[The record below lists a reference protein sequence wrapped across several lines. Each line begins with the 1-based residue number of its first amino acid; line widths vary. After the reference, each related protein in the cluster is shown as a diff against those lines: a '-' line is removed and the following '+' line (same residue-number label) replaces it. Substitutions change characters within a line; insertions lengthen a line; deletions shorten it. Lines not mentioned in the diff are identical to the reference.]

1 MHAQPRRPVSIAIV
15 TLTASLLL
23 VACDKQESAPT
34 AVPQAPPQVGVIVVE
49 AAPISITSELPGRTT
64 PFLIAE
70 VRPQVGGI
78 IRKRLFTEGAEVA
91 EGEVLYEIDDATY
104 RAAVETAQA
113 NLARAE
119 ANAAAARARARRFEE
134 LLRSNA
140 VSRQGNDD
148 AIAALK
154 QAEAEVAGGK
164 AALTR
169 ARIDLDYTRLK
180 SPIPGR
186 IGRSAV
192 TPGALVTANQG
203 ESLATVQQLDPIYV
217 DLTQSSTELLR
228 LRKALESGRIE
239 RTQDGRASVSL
250 ILEDGSTYE
259 DTGEL
264 AFSEVSVD
272 QGTGTVTLRAVFPN
286 PEQRLLPG
294 MYVRAVLEEG
304 IAPDAIRLPH
314 RAVSRDARGRAL
326 AMVVNADNTIEARE
340 LAISRALAD
349 AWIVSQGLAPGD
361 RVVVEGLQMI
371 RPGAKVNVIAPPA
384 GDGDGTG
391 AH

>member
-1 MHAQPRRPVSIAIV
+1 MHAQFHR
-15 TLTASLLL
+15 TAAFACLALLVSLLL
-23 VACDKQESAPT
+23 SACGKQETAP
-34 AVPQAPPQVGVIVVE
+34 AAAPQAPPRVSVLVVE
-49 AAPISITSELPGRTT
+49 AAPIAITSELPGRTT

-104 RAAVETAQA
+104 RAAVQTAQA

-119 ANAAAARARARRFEE
+119 ANAATARARARRFEE
-134 LLRSNA
+134 LSRANA
-140 VSRQGNDD
+140 VSKQSLDD
-148 AIAALK
+148 AVAALK

-169 ARIDLDYTRLK
+169 ARIDLDYTKLK

-186 IGRSAV
+186 TGRSAV
-192 TPGALVTANQG
+192 TPGALVTASQG
-203 ESLATVQQLDPIYV
+203 EALATVQQLDPIYV
-217 DLTQSSTELLR
+217 DLTQSSTDLLR
-228 LRKALESGRIE
+228 LRKALDSGRIE
-239 RTQDGRASVSL
+239 RTQDGRATVSL

-259 DTGEL
+259 HTGEL

-286 PEQRLLPG
+286 PDQRLLPG

-304 IAPDAIRLPH
+304 VAPDAIRLPH

-326 AMVVNADNTIEARE
+326 AMVVNADNTVEARD
-340 LAISRALAD
+340 LVISRALGD
-349 AWIVSQGLAPGD
+349 AWIVSEGLAPGD

-371 RPGAKVNVIAPPA
+371 RPGAQVSIIAPPA
-384 GDGDGTG
+384 GDGAG

>member
-1 MHAQPRRPVSIAIV
+1 MYAPPRRPVFITMV
-15 TLTASLLL
+15 TLAAAL
-23 VACDKQESAPT
+23 VLAACDKQEIAP
-34 AVPQAPPQVGVIVVE
+34 AAPQAPPRVGVVVVE
-49 AAPISITSELPGRTT
+49 TEPVSITTELPGRTT

-104 RAAVETAQA
+104 RSAVETAQA

-119 ANAAAARARARRFEE
+119 ANVAAARARAKRFEE
-134 LLRSNA
+134 LTRANA
-140 VSRQGNDD
+140 VSKQSLDD
-148 AIAALK
+148 AVAALK
-154 QAEAEVAGGK
+154 QAEAEVAAGK

-169 ARIDLDYTRLK
+169 ARIDLDYTKLK

-203 ESLATVQQLDPIYV
+203 EALATVQQLDPIYV
-217 DLTQSSTELLR
+217 DLTQSSADLLK
-228 LRKALESGRIE
+228 LRKALESGSIE
-239 RTQDGRASVSL
+239 QSQNGRAPVTL
-250 ILEDGSTYE
+250 LLDDGSTYGHE
-259 DTGEL
+259 GEL

-272 QGTGTVTLRAVFPN
+272 PGTGTVTLRAVFPN
-286 PEQRLLPG
+286 PDKGLLPG
-294 MYVRAVLEEG
+294 MYVRAVLEQG
-304 IAPDAIRLPH
+304 VAPDAIRLPH
-314 RAVSRDARGRAL
+314 RAVSRDARGRAV
-326 AMVVNADNTIEARE
+326 AMVVNAENTIEARE
-340 LAISRALAD
+340 LVISRALGD
-349 AWIVSQGLAPGD
+349 AWIVSGGLAAGD

-371 RPGAKVNVIAPPA
+371 RPGAQVSVIGAPA
-384 GDGDGTG
+384 GDG

>member
-15 TLTASLLL
+15 TLAASLLL
-23 VACDKQESAPT
+23 VACDKQDSAP
-34 AVPQAPPQVGVIVVE
+34 AAAPPAPPQVGVIVVE
-49 AAPISITSELPGRTT
+49 AASISITSELPGRTM

-119 ANAAAARARARRFEE
+119 ANAATARARARRFEE

-148 AIAALK
+148 VVAALK

-203 ESLATVQQLDPIYV
+203 EALATVQQLDPIYV

-250 ILEDGSTYE
+250 ILEDGSIYE

-340 LAISRALAD
+340 LAISRALGD
-349 AWIVSQGLAPGD
+349 AWIVSEGLAPGD

-371 RPGAKVNVIAPPA
+371 RPGAQVSVIAPPA
-384 GDGDGTG
+384 GAGDGAG